1 MVRRRVGRKTGTASS
16 VSATSA
22 TDNSESN
29 YHRVDSRG
37 SMSTTTMM
45 PVLQRMTREQLK
57 SLLKERGLPISGNR
71 TNMINRLGSTML
83 ENSTAVRRTKDASSV
98 NGAQPTTGEKT
109 SLPSS
114 QQNLTQL
121 YDESSIDADSL
132 TLWQHPVTTI
142 HYFFHE
148 LCINLLSLARK
159 TLHYKLTVWSIILV
173 IILFLTSSRVSG
185 PQQET
190 FKVWEARLIWW
201 LYWVGLGVLSSVG
214 LGTGLHTFVLYLGPH
229 IASVTMAAYEC
240 GALNFPEPPY
250 PDQIICP
257 TTADPTW
264 TAGILNIM
272 RKVRVEAMLWGAGTA
287 LGELPPYFMARA
299 ARTSRKRSKEDEYDQ
314 EDLKEL
320 EALEALENGQDVPLV
335 TRIKLA
341 MKHFVQKAGFWGI
354 LACASI
360 PNPLFDLAGLTCGH
374 YLIPFWT
381 FFGATLIGKAVVK
394 MHIQQLAVI
403 IAFNEEL
410 LDKFIKILAI
420 IPYVGQRFQEPLK
433 KYLVEQKQ
441 KLYDKTSVDG
451 TTTISWLFD
460 KFVMLMVCYFL
471 VTIIHALARNHH
483 RRRTKAA
490 TD

>member
-1 MVRRRVGRKTGTASS
+1 MPENSSAARRGK
-16 VSATSA
+16 
-22 TDNSESN
+22 
-29 YHRVDSRG
+29 
-37 SMSTTTMM
+37 
-45 PVLQRMTREQLK
+45 
-57 SLLKERGLPISGNR
+57 
-71 TNMINRLGSTML
+71 
-83 ENSTAVRRTKDASSV
+83 NSTAI
-98 NGAQPTTGEKT
+98 NGAQPTAKHKFASPPHQNRTYV
-109 SLPSS
+109 SS
-114 QQNLTQL
+114 G
-121 YDESSIDADSL
+121 YSIDPDSL
-132 TLWQHPVTTI
+132 TLWQHPFITLN
-142 HYFFHE
+142 YFFRE
-148 LCINLLSLARK
+148 LFINIYTFTKKILQ
-159 TLHYKLTVWSIILV
+159 YKKTVWSLTLIIV
-173 IILFLTSSRVSG
+173 LFLASSRISG
-185 PQQET
+185 PQQEI
-190 FKVWEARLIWW
+190 FKMWEAKVLWW

-229 IASVTMAAYEC
+229 IAAVTMAAYEC

-257 TTADPTW
+257 STHDSTW

-299 ARTSRKRSKEDEYDQ
+299 ARMSRQDHKKDDFDQ

-320 EALEALENGQDVPLV
+320 EALEALENGQDVPYIM
-335 TRIKLA
+335 RMKLA
-341 MKHFVQKAGFWGI
+341 MKHFVEKAGFLGI

-381 FFGATLIGKAVVK
+381 FFGATLIGKAVIK

-410 LDKFIKILAI
+410 LDRFIKLLVF
-420 IPYVGQRFQEPLK
+420 IPYVGSKFQEPLK
-433 KYLVEQKQ
+433 RYLMQQKE
-441 KLYDKTSVDG
+441 KLHNKTSEEGV
-451 TTTISWLFD
+451 TTIAWLFD

-483 RRRTKAA
+483 RRRTKAS